1 MSVAK
6 TVRNKWRFNGFS
18 VLFLLVS
25 LSIAHSSEIDE
36 WLELDLSALMNI
48 KVATATKK
56 AQLIEKVPATVR
68 IITAN
73 QIKERAYHSLE
84 DVLKDLPGFQ
94 FRNIQGFNS
103 YSFQRGA
110 PSQNNLILVLIDGIQ
125 INELNSGGFYGG
137 YQYNL
142 QNVRRIEVVYGP
154 SSALYGTN
162 AICGIINIITK
173 DPEDSPKAEAHLTA
187 GSFGTLFA
195 DFSHKINPT
204 DSPFNAIIAAHYKQT
219 EKAHLGGEEGDWN
232 WSKEM
237 ENFENDF
244 GIDSK
249 INYKNVRFGITLQD
263 KQASRT
269 TVDTVSAN
277 FHDSGTNFHIRFI
290 NAYLNH
296 AYSKNQKWS
305 LKSQVYYRNATVMDN
320 TIYVKTDSGQ
330 SRYYRPNSLLGLE
343 EQFDYEIGEK
353 ANLVTGLV
361 MESEKL
367 ADDFAKSFSN
377 DPDVAPQKPPE
388 PDFEINTLISLY
400 FQTQYRLVKAL
411 EVTIG
416 ARLDRS
422 SYYGTV
428 FTPRLGVVYGKKIYT
443 AKLLY
448 TEAFR
453 APRPWDYNWE
463 KGNPDLEPEYM
474 KSIELANI
482 FTLTKYSR
490 IDLSIYRN
498 QIRNLLE
505 QAADKWINAEEMNTS
520 GLEAN
525 LEYSRNKIQFYLNY
539 TYNDSK
545 YSDDSVVPEIAKH
558 GLNAGIGYTLLSN
571 LKCNLRGNYLS
582 RRKNPQHDS
591 TADDYYIDPYLVLNG
606 VINYYPISKLEL
618 QLAVNNLLDA
628 RYYHPS
634 NLAPLR
640 YRQPQRTFLFKLGYQ
655 I

>member
-1 MSVAK
+1 
-6 TVRNKWRFNGFS
+6 
-18 VLFLLVS
+18 
-25 LSIAHSSEIDE
+25 
-36 WLELDLSALMNI
+36 
-48 KVATATKK
+48 
-56 AQLIEKVPATVR
+56 
-68 IITAN
+68 
-73 QIKERAYHSLE
+73 
-84 DVLKDLPGFQ
+84 
-94 FRNIQGFNS
+94 
-103 YSFQRGA
+103 
-110 PSQNNLILVLIDGIQ
+110 
-125 INELNSGGFYGG
+125 
-137 YQYNL
+137 
-142 QNVRRIEVVYGP
+142 
-154 SSALYGTN
+154 
-162 AICGIINIITK
+162 
-173 DPEDSPKAEAHLTA
+173 
-187 GSFGTLFA
+187 
-195 DFSHKINPT
+195 
-204 DSPFNAIIAAHYKQT
+204 
-219 EKAHLGGEEGDWN
+219 
-232 WSKEM
+232 M

>member
-1 MSVAK
+1 MSLTK
-6 TVRNKWRFNGFS
+6 TVRNKWKINGFS
-18 VLFLLVS
+18 ILFLLCSIS
-25 LSIAHSSEIDE
+25 LAQNSDFDE
-36 WLELDLSALMNI
+36 LLELDLSELMNI
-48 KVATATKK
+48 KVTTATKK
-56 AQLIEKVPATVR
+56 GQLIDKVPATVR

-73 QIKERAYHSLE
+73 QIKERAYYSLE
-84 DVLKDLPGFQ
+84 DVLRDLPGFQ

-142 QNVRRIEVVYGP
+142 QNVKRIEVVYGP

-162 AICGIINIITK
+162 AISGIINIITK
-173 DPEDSPKAEAHLTA
+173 DPEDSPKAEVHLTA

-195 DFSHKINPT
+195 DFSHKINPA

-219 EKAHLGGEEGDWN
+219 EKSRLGGEEGDWN
-232 WSKEM
+232 WSEEM
-237 ENFENDF
+237 ENFEDDF

-269 TVDTVSAN
+269 TSDTVSAN

-305 LKSQVYYRNATVMDN
+305 LKSQAYYRNATVMDN
-320 TIYVKTDSGQ
+320 TIYVKTDTGLV
-330 SRYYRPNSLLGLE
+330 RYYRPNSLIGLE
-343 EQFDYEIGEK
+343 EQFNYEISDRV
-353 ANLVTGLV
+353 NLVTGLV

-367 ADDFAKSFSN
+367 AAGFAKSFSN
-377 DPDVAPQKPPE
+377 DPDVVPPKPPE
-388 PDFEINTLISLY
+388 PDFEKNTLISLY

-411 EVTIG
+411 EFTVG

-422 SYYGTV
+422 SYYGSV
-428 FTPRLGVVYGKKIYT
+428 FTPRLGAVYGKKIYT

-453 APRPWDYNWE
+453 APRPWDYNWGD
-463 KGNPDLEPEYM
+463 GNPDLEPEYM
-474 KSIELANI
+474 QSIELANL
-482 FTLTKYSR
+482 FTLNKYLR
-490 IDLSIYRN
+490 IDLSIYKN

-505 QAADKWINAEEMNTS
+505 QATTKWINAEEMNTN

-525 LEYSRNKIQFYLNY
+525 VEYSRNKTQLYLNY
-539 TYNDSK
+539 TFNDSK
-545 YSDDSVVPEIAKH
+545 YSDGIAVPEIARH

-571 LKCNLRGNYLS
+571 LNFNLRGNYVS

-591 TADDYYIDPYLVLNG
+591 TTQDYYIDPYLVLNG
-606 VINYYPISKLEL
+606 VINYNPISNLEL

-640 YRQPQRTFLFKLGYQ
+640 YRQPQRAFLIKLSYQ